1 MGSDGFGWFQVVSG
15 VFGWFRVISC
25 FINNV
30 SQLPIGITPLE
41 LREAFAFFGEIVEV
55 NYITKVIQGRRIDTG
70 DRVLIFKQ
78 VRHHIPSYIFV
89 RGCRAYVN
97 YAGQP
102 QTCRICG
109 LTGHFAKDCHKSQ
122 KEAGQRKLSLKALR
136 VNQKENLLKAR
147 IYLWKLSHLHLK

>member
-1 MGSDGFGWFQVVSG
+1 MGSSGFGWFRVVSG
-15 VFGWFRVISC
+15 DFGWFRVISC

-78 VRHHIPSYIFV
+78 VRHHIPSYVFD
-89 RGCRAYVN
+89 RGWRA
-97 YAGQP
+97 
-102 QTCRICG
+102 
-109 LTGHFAKDCHKSQ
+109 
-122 KEAGQRKLSLKALR
+122 
-136 VNQKENLLKAR
+136 
-147 IYLWKLSHLHLK
+147 